1 MQSAATIATELAN
14 LTRESLAGV
23 GVFDTLMRTVKLHLQ
38 DEYDSQRITGHE
50 YATVYLGALN
60 AVLQTSAQFLVNV
73 TQAAHVDA
81 QIIAM
86 QAQTANDNSRT
97 ANEIA
102 KTAAEILALEANTDN
117 STRKT
122 DSEILL
128 MAGQLTNDTTRT
140 TNDTAKTAAEIASLD
155 ARTGN
160 ETLKTAEDIIASQQD
175 TINTTNKVNAEVS
188 LMTTQKLNDTTRT
201 VNDST
206 RTTNE
211 TTKTTAEIDAL
222 NTRTTAEVRLLGQ
235 KTATEVAQTSDT
247 IPAGVG
253 LAPGAVVGIVGAQ
266 RALYTAQSTGFN
278 RDAEQKLLKTLTD
291 TWSIQASAGIA
302 MLPSEAGLGESQILD
317 VVNAARRGIGL
328 SDAEAPPAE

>member
-38 DEYDSQRITGHE
+38 DEYDAQRITGHE

-73 TQAAHVDA
+73 ASAAHIDA

-102 KTAAEILALEANTDN
+102 KTAAEILALEANTTN

-160 ETLKTAEDIIASQQD
+160 ETLKTAEDIIASQQG
-175 TINTTNKVNAEVS
+175 TINTTNKINAEVS
-188 LMTTQKLNDTTRT
+188 LMTTQKLNDTVRT
-201 VNDST
+201 ENDST

-211 TTKTTAEIDAL
+211 TAKMTAEIDAL
-222 NTRTTAEVRLLGQ
+222 NTRTIAEVRLLGQ
-235 KTATEVAQTSDT
+235 KTATEVAQTSNSV
-247 IPAGVG
+247 PPGVG
-253 LAPGAVVGIVGAQ
+253 LTPGEVAGITKAQ
-266 RALYTAQSTGFN
+266 KDLYTAQGKGFET
-278 RDAEQKLLKTLTD
+278 DAQQKVLKIMAD
-291 TWSIQASAGIA
+291 TWSAQVVAGKPIA
-302 MLPSEAGLGESQILD
+302 PSNIGFGDAQVLA
-317 VVNAARRGIGL
+317 VVNKAREGVGIP
-328 SDAEAPPAE
+328 DAVPVV